1 MLKKDLMELCLL
13 QLLSQGDK
21 YGYEMLSRL
30 GTAFPDTRESAAYA
44 QLRALSQKGLAQR
57 YEGQVS
63 EGPARKYYRL
73 TEAVAGAAAGFGGFG
88 RGIMKIFRQGR
99 RSAAPAVQ
107 IKGVN
112 RFFLTRLLKM
122 V

>member
-30 GTAFPDTRESAAYA
+30 DAAFPDTRESAAYA

-73 TEAVAGAAAGFGGFG
+73 TEAGKQRREALLVQWRAL
-88 RGIMKIFRQGR
+88 RQ
-99 RSAAPAVQ
+99 ALADL
-107 IKGVN
+107 GVES
-112 RFFLTRLLKM
+112 
-122 V
+122 